1 MSGAIDAVTGVFDTV
16 TGDALDLDS
25 SKKKEAKK
33 VKNMLNKQNQ
43 DIEEEKKKEKKK
55 QLDSKKSFYESM
67 RDGNLSMLDNSLE
80 QKIG

>member
-1 MSGAIDAVTGVFDTV
+1 MSGAVDAITGAFDTV
-16 TGDALDLDS
+16 TGDAIDLDG
-25 SKKKEAKK
+25 SKKKQAKNI
-33 VKNMLNKQNQ
+33 KNMINRQNQ
-43 DIEEEKKKEKKK
+43 DIEEDKKKEKKK